1 MKDLKKEKIVKSEMS
16 AGTMLVAFDGS
27 PSSLAALQWAHDHAE
42 LLHLEVKVVH
52 IWEYAE
58 TALDVAGIGFGSAGF
73 IGESDPKA
81 WSEQILIN
89 GVAQV
94 YGEHATGVSAE
105 SIEGGVVKTLVELS
119 KSAALMVIGS
129 RGHGKFADLILGSV
143 SESCSAKSKCPVVI
157 VHAPTNAL

>member
-1 MKDLKKEKIVKSEMS
+1 
-16 AGTMLVAFDGS
+16 MLVAFDGS

-42 LLHLEVKVVH
+42 LLHLAVKVVH

-58 TALDVAGIGFGSAGF
+58 TALDVAGVGFGSAGF

-89 GVAQV
+89 GVVQV
-94 YGEHATGVSAE
+94 YGERATGVSAE

-157 VHAPTNAL
+157 VHASANAL